1 VADIWT
7 TLGAANSELG
17 YPLANLETDSL
28 CARENFERGYMV
40 WFDRPGDTDLVWA
53 AVRPNPNANSGSRS
67 YKFTD
72 TWPGSPEYWCE
83 DAAARAP
90 LGPKRGFG
98 MLWCIYPNLQADI
111 GYAID
116 EEIGGPEYPRC
127 EGQLFQGGAILHNPL
142 DSSYWV
148 FIENGGWYRFDQ

>member
-1 VADIWT
+1 
-7 TLGAANSELG
+7 
-17 YPLANLETDSL
+17 
-28 CARENFERGYMV
+28 MV

-53 AVRPNPNANSGSRS
+53 AVRPNPAANSGSRS

-83 DAAARAP
+83 EAAASAP

-98 MLWCIYPNLQADI
+98 MLWCIYPNLKADI
-111 GYAID
+111 GYAIE

-148 FIENGGWYRFDQ
+148 FLDNSGWYRFDQ